1 MFEAVAPRYD
11 RMNRILSVG
20 LDQGWR
26 RAAAGELDCPPGSRI
41 LDLCCGTGDLALLL
55 PRDLHPVGC
64 DLTPAM
70 LGIANAKAAR
80 RGLAFPGVAGDAMR
94 LPFAND
100 VFDAAVVG
108 FGIRNFPDLE
118 RGLAEIHRVLSPTG
132 KLVILEFS
140 RPTSRLVRLGHG
152 AWLRLAV
159 PALARLAASGG
170 DPYDYLRDS
179 ILSFLDAGALARTLR
194 TAGFERVSY
203 RRLALGTVAIHSG
216 RRVSARSTTLP
227 RGSGSRSS
235 GHPGRRGL
243 PTAPGGSVRTAGNG
257 ASTTRAVEG
266 TGAARCAVSPSAASA
281 TA

>member
-1 MFEAVAPRYD
+1 MRSPRLSPEARRQAPGAIRRMFEAVAPRYD

-26 RAAAGELDCPPGSRI
+26 RSALGELDCAPGSRI

-55 PRDLHPVGC
+55 PPGQRFVGC

-70 LGIANAKAAR
+70 LEIADAKAAR
-80 RGLAFPGVAGDAMR
+80 RGTAFPGVAGDAMR

-108 FGIRNFPDLE
+108 FGIRNLPDLE
-118 RGLAEIHRVLSPTG
+118 RGLAEIHRVLSPG
-132 KLVILEFS
+132 AKLVILEFS
-140 RPTSRLVRLGHG
+140 RPESRLARLGHG

-159 PALARLAASGG
+159 PGIARLAAAGG
-170 DPYDYLRDS
+170 EAYGYLRDS
-179 ILSFLDAGALARTLR
+179 ILGFPDAGALARTLGA
-194 TAGFERVSY
+194 AGFRGVAY

-216 RRVSARSTTLP
+216 RR
-227 RGSGSRSS
+227 
-235 GHPGRRGL
+235 GRRRAARGR
-243 PTAPGGSVRTAGNG
+243 APEAGDRDP
-257 ASTTRAVEG
+257 ATRAREG
-266 TGAARCAVSPSAASA
+266 TGAARFSESRSAASS

>member
-1 MFEAVAPRYD
+1 MRSPRLSPEARRQAPGAIRRMFEAVAPRYD

-26 RAAAGELDCPPGSRI
+26 RSALGELDCAPGSRI

-55 PRDLHPVGC
+55 PPGQRFVGC

-70 LGIANAKAAR
+70 LEIADAKAAR
-80 RGLAFPGVAGDAMR
+80 RGTAFPAVAGDAMR

-108 FGIRNFPDLE
+108 FGIRNLPDLE
-118 RGLAEIHRVLSPTG
+118 RGLAEIHRVLSPG
-132 KLVILEFS
+132 AKLVILEFS
-140 RPTSRLVRLGHG
+140 RPESRLARLGHG

-159 PALARLAASGG
+159 PGIARLAAAGG
-170 DPYDYLRDS
+170 EAYGYLRDS
-179 ILSFLDAGALARTLR
+179 ILGFPDAGALARTLGA
-194 TAGFERVSY
+194 AGFRGVAY

-216 RRVSARSTTLP
+216 RRSAP
-227 RGSGSRSS
+227 R
-235 GHPGRRGL
+235 RR
-243 PTAPGGSVRTAGNG
+243 APEAGDRDP
-257 ASTTRAVEG
+257 ATRAREG
-266 TGAARCAVSPSAASA
+266 TGAARFSESRSAASS